1 MFTPFFALMR
11 KDLTLFL
18 LDRRAVLMSVV
29 APIFIAS
36 FFGYIF
42 GGGAGNES
50 NSRIPVLVTDMDGST
65 FSRSIVSSLEK
76 DAALD
81 VKPATAEAAR
91 DAVRKGKATVALAIP
106 KNFSLNAGRAFM
118 FGGAKPQIGMLFD
131 PSHALEMRMIQG
143 IMAGAVMEAAGKQM
157 LKGPGSP
164 RGGLTLPFQVTS
176 EAVTSGRGIS
186 YNGYAH
192 SFGGMGIQFL
202 LMVGVEVGV
211 GLLLLRQRGVWKRM
225 RAAPLSRGMLLGS
238 RVTSSAV
245 TSMATLMILFAFAR
259 VAFGVRIQGSMLGF
273 LGICAAFS
281 LMTATFGLLIATLGK
296 TAEATRGLAIL
307 VTLLMVMLGGAWV
320 PTFIFPQWLRAITV
334 VIPTRW
340 AMDGLD
346 AVTWRGLGFS
356 AVALPIAL
364 LLGCAVLFGGL
375 AVMRFR
381 WEAD

>member
-1 MFTPFFALMR
+1 MFTPFFALLR

-29 APIFIAS
+29 APIAIAS

-42 GGGAGNES
+42 GGGAGNED
-50 NSRIPVLVTDMDGST
+50 NSRIPVLITDMDGSA
-65 FSRSIVSSLEK
+65 FSRSIVSSLES

-106 KNFSLNAGRAFM
+106 KNFSLNAGGAFM
-118 FGGAKPQIGMLFD
+118 FGGAKPEIGMLFD

-157 LKGPGSP
+157 LKGPGAP
-164 RGGLTLPFQVTS
+164 RGGLTLPFTVTS
-176 EAVTSGRGIS
+176 EAVTSGRGVQ

-211 GLLLLRQRGVWKRM
+211 AVLLLRQRGVWKRM

-238 RVTSSAV
+238 RVTSSAL

-259 VAFGVRIQGSMLGF
+259 VVFGVRIQGSMLGF
-273 LGICAAFS
+273 LGICLAFS

-320 PTFIFPQWLRAITV
+320 PTFIFPQWLRTITV

-356 AVALPIAL
+356 EVALPIAL
-364 LLGCAVLFGGL
+364 LLGCALLFGAL